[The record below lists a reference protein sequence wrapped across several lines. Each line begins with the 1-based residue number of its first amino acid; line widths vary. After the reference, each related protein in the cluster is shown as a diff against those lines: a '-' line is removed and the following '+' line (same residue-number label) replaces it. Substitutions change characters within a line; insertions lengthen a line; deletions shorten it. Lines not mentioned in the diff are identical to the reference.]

1 MAAALKFARVQVLRN
16 PRGASTA
23 AIRRVHS
30 DSTSTL
36 TPAAAFDGLPSDVR
50 AATLA
55 LATRL
60 DTARIPFAIAGGV
73 ACNAHG
79 YRRATQDVDVLVAR
93 ERLRDLAAAL
103 NGHGW
108 RPRFAG
114 AKRSWRDVTRGVDV
128 DVLTSGDF
136 PGDGL
141 PKPVSFPVP
150 DADVTVRTP
159 LEGVPVL
166 DLVQL
171 VQLKLASAASAPH
184 RAKDA
189 ADVRALIVANELPWA
204 FAAELDVS
212 VRPLFVQLW
221 NEGKAARDAGLL

>member
-1 MAAALKFARVQVLRN
+1 M
-16 PRGASTA
+16 
-23 AIRRVHS
+23 
-30 DSTSTL
+30 
-36 TPAAAFDGLPSDVR
+36 
-50 AATLA
+50 
-55 LATRL
+55 
-60 DTARIPFAIAGGV
+60 
-73 ACNAHG
+73 
-79 YRRATQDVDVLVAR
+79 LVAR
-93 ERLRDLAAAL
+93 ERLRDLAVAL

-108 RPRFAG
+108 RPRYAS

-128 DVLTSGDF
+128 DVITSCDF

-141 PKPVSFPVP
+141 PKAVSYPVP

-212 VRPLFVQLW
+212 CSCSSGRRARRRGTRVSCERVSPWLAAHHICVLYRAAGQVQ
-221 NEGKAARDAGLL
+221 ARASVSSIHIKFTLTR